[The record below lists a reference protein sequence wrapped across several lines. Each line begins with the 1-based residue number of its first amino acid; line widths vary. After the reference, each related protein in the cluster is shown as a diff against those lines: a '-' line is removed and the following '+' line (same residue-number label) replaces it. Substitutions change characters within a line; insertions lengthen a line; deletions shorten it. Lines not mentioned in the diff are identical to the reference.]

1 MIMVDL
7 IDAKVHKLVT
17 EAYEHGLIEPKD
29 GAINLQIQVQVQFL
43 ASELLELGEIDENLH
58 RDICERVEIRY
69 PTTAKPRV
77 KKKKN

>member
-17 EAYEHGLIEPKD
+17 EAYEHGLIDPKD

-43 ASELLELGEIDENLH
+43 ASELLELGEIDENTH
-58 RDICERVEIRY
+58 QEICERVEIRY
-69 PTTAKPRV
+69 PTTAFRRKR
-77 KKKKN
+77 KKN